1 VSRSA
6 KKARLTASHAA
17 QQERVE
23 QPLFLVH
30 HHPGYLRIQSDA
42 FIAAADDD
50 PVVGAAQSAA
60 EEVGELRAWAPNPR
74 TGSIVIEYEP
84 GTIDPDDLLTR
95 IAKEAGLKGVELASR
110 NKMTREQLVEGFL
123 DTVQDVNKVVGQ
135 LTGERADLR
144 EIVPIAFAA
153 AGVASFV
160 LNENRG
166 RLPRWDSALYH
177 SYRIFMQ
184 WHRHE
189 VRQREKGARHEE
201 ISNFSNDESDTSL

>member
-1 VSRSA
+1 M
-6 KKARLTASHAA
+6 
-17 QQERVE
+17 E

-30 HHPGYLRIQSDA
+30 HHPGYLRVRSDA
-42 FIAAADDD
+42 FVAAADDD
-50 PVVGAAQSAA
+50 SAVTGAQSAA
-60 EEVGELRAWAPNPR
+60 EGVGELRSWVSNPR
-74 TGSIVIEYEP
+74 TGSIVIQYEP

-110 NKMTREQLVEGFL
+110 NKMTREQLVEAFHE
-123 DTVQDVNKVVGQ
+123 TVEDVNKVVGQ

-144 EIVPIAFAA
+144 EIVPMAFAA
-153 AGVASFV
+153 AGVVSFV

-184 WHRHE
+184 WHRKE
-189 VRQREKGARHEE
+189 VRTREKLGHRGEVNDLSKQE
-201 ISNFSNDESDTSL
+201 SRTFS